1 MADGRN
7 YVVPDPRNGKNAGA
21 RLCWGEG
28 LMPRLEGG
36 DSMAFEVKDDH
47 CRRAV
52 FRFYTL
58 LIVSNSFLHGRQL
71 RLQLR
76 LAVVGELILTSITDY
91 PNFGITDFHS
101 KLNGPASNPTRKRAI
116 RIGQNL
122 SLYCAP
128 KCRREEVVQQNS
140 ENS

>member
-1 MADGRN
+1 
-7 YVVPDPRNGKNAGA
+7 
-21 RLCWGEG
+21 
-28 LMPRLEGG
+28 
-36 DSMAFEVKDDH
+36 MAFEVKDDH

-76 LAVVGELILTSITDY
+76 LAVVGELILTSITDH

-101 KLNGPASNPTRKRAI
+101 KLNGPSKQSHEKESHSHR
-116 RIGQNL
+116 
-122 SLYCAP
+122 
-128 KCRREEVVQQNS
+128 S
-140 ENS
+140 EPFTLVYAQVPR